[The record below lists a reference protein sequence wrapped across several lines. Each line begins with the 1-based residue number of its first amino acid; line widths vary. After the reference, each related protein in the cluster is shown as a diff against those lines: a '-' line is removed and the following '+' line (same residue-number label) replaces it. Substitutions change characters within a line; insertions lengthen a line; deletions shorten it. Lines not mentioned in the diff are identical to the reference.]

1 VVFQETV
8 PAHIRSFYDKL
19 VYRLPVIVNGKAQLP
34 TGTGL
39 GTKLK
44 DALFREG
51 ANGWRKSVAR

>member
-1 VVFQETV
+1 M